1 MPPGT
6 DLPGLIGRLPPSP
19 LRDEREVAVRAYDE
33 GESIAPVDLHRTL
46 YPETKTI
53 DDPRLQLLERFRE
66 DFEVVRVVRFAY
78 RGE

>member
-19 LRDEREVAVRAYDE
+19 LRDEREVAVRGFDD
-33 GESIAPVDLHRTL
+33 GESIEPVNLHRSL
-46 YPETKTI
+46 DPETETI
-53 DDPRLQLLERFRE
+53 DDPLLQLLERFRQ
-66 DFEVVRVVRFAY
+66 DFEVVRAERFAY